1 MQQSLTKMLII
12 IASLLIFTQAYKQDT
27 KLYKNASGDGVFCR
41 EEKTKGKVNVI
52 RVKDN
57 QIYFNREPEPD
68 LNQIQYK
75 EGAIGI

>member
-1 MQQSLTKMLII
+1 M
-12 IASLLIFTQAYKQDT
+12 
-27 KLYKNASGDGVFCR
+27 FCR

-57 QIYFNREPEPD
+57 QIYLNREPEPD

-75 EGAIGI
+75 EGVIGI